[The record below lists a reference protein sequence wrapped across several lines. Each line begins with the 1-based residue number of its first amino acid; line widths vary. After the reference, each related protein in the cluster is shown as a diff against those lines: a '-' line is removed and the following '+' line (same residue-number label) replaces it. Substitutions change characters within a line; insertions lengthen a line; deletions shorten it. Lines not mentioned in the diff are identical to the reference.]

1 MPLNSTVSQKEFEMF
16 FHMISYLKSFFAPP
30 SAEMLA
36 IVELEESKR
45 RLLEAYSYTEE
56 AECRVRCYSDRI
68 DRLTQY
74 LHTST
79 KSSK

>member
-1 MPLNSTVSQKEFEMF
+1 MF

-36 IVELEESKR
+36 IIELEESKR

-56 AECRVRCYSDRI
+56 EAECRVRCYTDRI
-68 DRLTQY
+68 ERLTQY

-79 KSSK
+79 KSNK